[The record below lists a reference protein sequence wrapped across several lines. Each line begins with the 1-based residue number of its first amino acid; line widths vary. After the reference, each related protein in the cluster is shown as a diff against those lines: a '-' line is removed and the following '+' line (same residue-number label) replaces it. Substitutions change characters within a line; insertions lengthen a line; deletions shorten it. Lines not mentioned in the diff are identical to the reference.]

1 MDGCNFFF
9 NLFFFKRTLF
19 DDVNASSDGSSCRKS
34 ATLFVFVFTP
44 NSMDDVDDDILLID
58 SHFVWFF
65 LVSCMMIS
73 IMMIMNVD

>member
-1 MDGCNFFF
+1 MLLAMDLVVERVQLYLY
-9 NLFFFKRTLF
+9 LF
-19 DDVNASSDGSSCRKS
+19 
-34 ATLFVFVFTP
+34 FTP
-44 NSMDDVDDDILLID
+44 NSMDDVDDDISLID

>member
-1 MDGCNFFF
+1 MLLAMDDLVVERVQLYLY
-9 NLFFFKRTLF
+9 LF
-19 DDVNASSDGSSCRKS
+19 
-34 ATLFVFVFTP
+34 FTP

>member
-1 MDGCNFFF
+1 MDDLVVERVQLYLY
-9 NLFFFKRTLF
+9 LF
-19 DDVNASSDGSSCRKS
+19 
-34 ATLFVFVFTP
+34 FTP
-44 NSMDDVDDDILLID
+44 NSTDDVDDDILLID